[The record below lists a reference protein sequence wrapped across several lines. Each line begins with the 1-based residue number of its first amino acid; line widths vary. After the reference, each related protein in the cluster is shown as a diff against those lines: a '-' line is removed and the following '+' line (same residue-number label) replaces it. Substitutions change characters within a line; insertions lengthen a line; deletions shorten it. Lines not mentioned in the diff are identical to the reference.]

1 MIPSFFLTPGTGE
14 RGRAEFPFRGQE
26 VKMNEYQKVIEHF
39 TGPALVIAGP
49 GSGKTRTVVHRTVR
63 LIERGVNP
71 EEITLVTFT
80 RKAAQEMANRLHNL
94 VGPVAEK
101 VLAAT
106 FHSLAYQII
115 REDANVRVLPADR
128 AKEFIAKTLQEL
140 NAPARIQA
148 KTVQGAFSRVRNATT
163 SIAEAQKELQSL
175 YADLEPYLSQ
185 TWEAY
190 QAYKEEKGYLDFDD
204 LLHYAVNIL
213 NDSQIRAHWQERAR
227 FLTVDEYQ
235 DTNLVQ
241 FRLLRLL
248 LGPEENIMAVG
259 DPNQAIYSWRGADYR
274 LILEFRK
281 HFPHSAVYELPVNYR
296 SHRGIVEA
304 ARVVIKNNRETE
316 LPLRALRDGPL
327 PQLVTAESRDDEAL
341 FVAEAVSYHITR
353 GTPPEEIAIL
363 FRTLAQTRLYEAKLR
378 QLKVPYE
385 IVGGRSFWERR
396 EVRLYLTALTAAT
409 GEPEAKGEL
418 LSLLVPN
425 MGPKRAAKAV
435 ATGKYPEEARETLD
449 FLNDLEA
456 AAKLKGRELAVAVEG
471 IFDFHR
477 KTLWHHF
484 LYLAEGV
491 EEIAWE
497 RWANVKEAV
506 STLYA
511 FAAHTPEGDLQTYL
525 NDILFGAPA
534 PQMNRFGAPAPQMNR
549 LEDSPDEV
557 KENGGKVKLM
567 TYHAAKGLEFQVV
580 LMPSLVEGLFPIWRA
595 TQNPATLKEE
605 RRLYYVGL
613 TRAKEHVYLSLYR
626 VGDRGPASPSRF
638 VQETPTRT
646 LHYNPRVGFQGE
658 ATATLSE
665 LADLF

>member
-1 MIPSFFLTPGTGE
+1 
-14 RGRAEFPFRGQE
+14 
-26 VKMNEYQKVIEHF
+26 MNEYQKVIEHF

-49 GSGKTRTVVHRTVR
+49 GSGKTRTVVHRTAR

-80 RKAAQEMANRLHNL
+80 RKAAGEMGHRLHNL

-101 VLAAT
+101 VLAST

-140 NAPARIQA
+140 NAPSRIQA

-175 YADLEPYLSQ
+175 YADLEPYLSR

-204 LLHYAVNIL
+204 LLHYAVDIL
-213 NDSQIRAHWQERAR
+213 ENDSRIRARWQGRAR

-304 ARVVIKNNRETE
+304 ARVVIKNNREVE
-316 LPLRALRDGPL
+316 LPLQALRDGPL

-341 FVAEAVSYHITR
+341 FVAEAANYHIAG

-396 EVRLYLTALTAAT
+396 EVKLYLTALTAAT
-409 GEPEAKGEL
+409 GDPEAKVEL
-418 LSLLVPN
+418 LALLVPN
-425 MGPKRAAKAV
+425 MGPKKAAKAV
-435 ATGKYPEEARETLD
+435 ATGKYPEDARETLD

-456 AAKLKGRELAVAVEG
+456 AAKLKGRELAVAVG
-471 IFDFHR
+471 GVFDSHR
-477 KTLWHHF
+477 KTLWHYF

-497 RWANVKEAV
+497 RWSNVKEAV
-506 STLYA
+506 DTLYA

-525 NDILFGAPA
+525 NDIL
-534 PQMNRFGAPAPQMNR
+534 
-549 LEDSPDEV
+549 LEGSSDEV
-557 KENGGKVKLM
+557 EEGGGKVKLM

-580 LMPSLVEGLFPIWRA
+580 LMPGLVEGLFPIWRA
-595 TQNPATLKEE
+595 TQDPATLKEE

-638 VQETPTRT
+638 VRETPTRT

-658 ATATLSE
+658 ATTTLTE

>member
-1 MIPSFFLTPGTGE
+1 
-14 RGRAEFPFRGQE
+14 
-26 VKMNEYQKVIEHF
+26 MNEMNAYQKVIEHF

-49 GSGKTRTVVHRTVR
+49 GSGKTRTVVHRTAR
-63 LIERGVNP
+63 LLERGVNP

-80 RKAAQEMANRLHNL
+80 KKAAQEMAHRLHNL

-101 VLAAT
+101 VLSST

-115 REDANVRVLPADR
+115 REDTNIRVLPADR
-128 AKEFIAKTLQEL
+128 AREFIAKTLQEL
-140 NAPARIQA
+140 SAPSKIQA

-163 SIAEAQKELQSL
+163 SIAEAQKELQNL
-175 YADLEPYLSQ
+175 YADLEPYLSRV
-185 TWEAY
+185 WEAY
-190 QAYKEEKGYLDFDD
+190 QAYKEKKGYLDFDD

-213 NDSQIRAHWQERAR
+213 ENDSQIRARWQERAR

-241 FRLLRLL
+241 FRLVRLL
-248 LGPEENIMAVG
+248 LGPEENIVAVG

-281 HFPHSAVYELPVNYR
+281 HFPHSAVYELPVNHR

-304 ARVVIKNNRETE
+304 AKAVIRNNQEVD
-316 LPLRALRDGPL
+316 LPLQALRDGPL
-327 PQLVTAESRDDEAL
+327 PQLVLAEGRDDEAL
-341 FVAEAVSYHITR
+341 FLAEAVSYHIR
-353 GTPPEEIAIL
+353 NGTPPEEIAVL
-363 FRTLAQTRLYEAKLR
+363 FRSLAQTRLYEAKLR
-378 QLKVPYE
+378 QLRIPYE

-396 EVRLYLTALTAAT
+396 EVRLYLTALAAAT
-409 GEPEAKGEL
+409 GDPEAKVEL

-435 ATGKYPEEARETLD
+435 ATGKYPKEARETLD
-449 FLNDLEA
+449 FLNNLEA
-456 AAKLKGRELAVAVEG
+456 AAKLKGGELAAAVEEV
-471 IFDFHR
+471 FNFHR
-477 KTLWHHF
+477 TTLWPYF

-506 STLYA
+506 DTLYA

-525 NDILFGAPA
+525 NDIL
-534 PQMNRFGAPAPQMNR
+534 

-557 KENGGKVKLM
+557 EEDGGKVKLM

-580 LMPSLVEGLFPIWRA
+580 LMPSLVEGAFPIWRA
-595 TQNPATLKEE
+595 AQDPAALKEE

-638 VQETPTRT
+638 VKETPTRT
-646 LHYNPRVGFQGE
+646 LHYNPRIGFQGE
-658 ATATLSE
+658 ATSTLAD

>member
-1 MIPSFFLTPGTGE
+1 MGE
-14 RGRAEFPFRGQE
+14 IGMDQY
-26 VKMNEYQKVIEHF
+26 KKVIEHF

-49 GSGKTRTVVHRTVR
+49 GSGKTRTVVHRTAR
-63 LIERGVNP
+63 LLERGVKP

-80 RKAAQEMANRLHNL
+80 RKAAQEMAHRLHNL

-101 VLAAT
+101 VLTAT
-106 FHSLAYQII
+106 FHSLAYQVI
-115 REDANVRVLPADR
+115 REDTNIRVLPADR
-128 AKEFIAKTLQEL
+128 AREFIAKTLQEM
-140 NAPARIQA
+140 NAPSKIQA

-163 SIAEAQKELQSL
+163 SLAEAEKELKTL
-175 YADLEPYLSQ
+175 YAELEPYA
-185 TWEAY
+185 TKVWEAY
-190 QAYKEEKGYLDFDD
+190 QAYKERKGYLDFDD
-204 LLHYAVNIL
+204 LLHYAVIIL
-213 NDSQIRAHWQERAR
+213 ENDSQICTRWQERTR

-304 ARVVIKNNRETE
+304 ARVVIGNNREVE
-316 LPLRALRDGPL
+316 LPLQALRDGPL

-341 FVAEAVSYHITR
+341 FVAEAAGYHIR
-353 GTPPEEIAIL
+353 NGTPPEEIAIL

-378 QLKVPYE
+378 QLKIPYE

-409 GEPEAKGEL
+409 GDPEAKAEL

-435 ATGKYPEEARETLD
+435 ATGKYPEEARETLS
-449 FLNDLEA
+449 FLNDLGG

-471 IFDFHR
+471 VFDSHR
-477 KTLWHHF
+477 KTLWPYF

-497 RWANVKEAV
+497 RWGNVKEAV
-506 STLYA
+506 DTLYA
-511 FAAHTPEGDLQTYL
+511 FAAHTPDGDLQTYL
-525 NDILFGAPA
+525 NDIL
-534 PQMNRFGAPAPQMNR
+534 
-549 LEDSPDEV
+549 LDDSPGDEV
-557 KENGGKVKLM
+557 KENSGKVKLM

-580 LMPSLVEGLFPIWRA
+580 LMPGLVEGLFPIRRA
-595 TQNPATLKEE
+595 AQNPATLKEE

-613 TRAKEHVYLSLYR
+613 TRAKEHVYLSFYR

-638 VQETPTRT
+638 VKETPTRV

-658 ATATLSE
+658 ATTVLSD

>member
-1 MIPSFFLTPGTGE
+1 
-14 RGRAEFPFRGQE
+14 
-26 VKMNEYQKVIEHF
+26 MNEYQKVIEHF
-39 TGPALVIAGP
+39 AGPALVIAGP
-49 GSGKTRTVVHRTVR
+49 GSGKTRTVVHRTAR

-80 RKAAQEMANRLHNL
+80 RKAAGEMAHRLHNL

-101 VLAAT
+101 VLAST

-115 REDANVRVLPADR
+115 REDANIRVLPADR

-148 KTVQGAFSRVRNATT
+148 KTAQGAFSRVRNATT

-204 LLHYAVNIL
+204 LLHHAVIIL
-213 NDSQIRAHWQERAR
+213 QNDSQIRARWQGRAR

-304 ARVVIKNNRETE
+304 ARVVIKNNREAE
-316 LPLRALRDGPL
+316 LPLQALRDGPL
-327 PQLVTAESRDDEAL
+327 PQLVTTESRDDEAL
-341 FVAEAVSYHITR
+341 FVAEAVSYHIAG

-409 GEPEAKGEL
+409 GEPEATAEL

-471 IFDFHR
+471 VFDSHR
-477 KTLWHHF
+477 KTLWPYF

-497 RWANVKEAV
+497 RWGNVKEAV
-506 STLYA
+506 DTLFA

-525 NDILFGAPA
+525 NDIL
-534 PQMNRFGAPAPQMNR
+534 
-549 LEDSPDEV
+549 LEGSSDEV
-557 KENGGKVKLM
+557 EESGGKVKLM

-595 TQNPATLKEE
+595 TQDPATLKEE

-658 ATATLSE
+658 ATTTLSE

>member
-1 MIPSFFLTPGTGE
+1 
-14 RGRAEFPFRGQE
+14 
-26 VKMNEYQKVIEHF
+26 MNEMNQYQKVIEHF

-49 GSGKTRTVVHRTVR
+49 GSGKTRTVVRRAAR
-63 LIERGVNP
+63 LLERKVAP
-71 EEITLVTFT
+71 ENITLVTFT
-80 RKAAQEMANRLHNL
+80 RKAAQEMAQRLHNL
-94 VGPVAEK
+94 VGPAAEK
-101 VLAAT
+101 ILTAT
-106 FHSLAYQII
+106 FHSLAYQVI
-115 REDANVRVLPADR
+115 REDANIRVLPADR

-140 NAPARIQA
+140 NAPAKIQA

-163 SIAEAQKELQSL
+163 SLAEAEKELKTL
-175 YADLEPYLSQ
+175 YAELEPYA
-185 TWEAY
+185 TKVWEAY
-190 QAYKEEKGYLDFDD
+190 QDYKERKGYLDFDD
-204 LLHYAVNIL
+204 LLHHAVFL
-213 NDSQIRAHWQERAR
+213 LENDSQIRARWQERAR

-296 SHRGIVEA
+296 SHKGIVEA
-304 ARVVIKNNRETE
+304 AKAVIRNNQEVD
-316 LPLRALRDGPL
+316 LPLQALRDGPL
-327 PQLVTAESRDDEAL
+327 PQLVITESRDDEAL
-341 FVAEAVSYHITR
+341 FVAEAAGYHIR
-353 GTPPEEIAIL
+353 GGTPPEEIAVL
-363 FRTLAQTRLYEAKLR
+363 FRSLAQTRLYEAKLR
-378 QLKVPYE
+378 QLRIPYE

-409 GEPEAKGEL
+409 GDPEAKAEL

-449 FLNDLEA
+449 FLGDLEA
-456 AAKLKGRELAVAVEG
+456 AAKLKGRELAATVERA
-471 IFDFHR
+471 FDLHR
-477 KTLWHHF
+477 KTLWPYF

-497 RWANVKEAV
+497 RWGNMREAV
-506 STLYA
+506 DTLFA

-525 NDILFGAPA
+525 NDIL
-534 PQMNRFGAPAPQMNR
+534 
-549 LEDSPDEV
+549 LEDSPGDEV
-557 KENGGKVKLM
+557 KESGGKVKLM
-567 TYHAAKGLEFQVV
+567 TYHAAKGLEFQIVI
-580 LMPSLVEGLFPIWRA
+580 MPGLVEGYFPFWRA
-595 TQNPATLKEE
+595 TQDPAALKEE

-638 VQETPTRT
+638 VKETPTRT

>member
-1 MIPSFFLTPGTGE
+1 
-14 RGRAEFPFRGQE
+14 
-26 VKMNEYQKVIEHF
+26 MNEYQKVIEHF

-49 GSGKTRTVVHRTVR
+49 GSGKTRTVVHRTAR

-80 RKAAQEMANRLHNL
+80 RKAAGEMAHRLHNL

-101 VLAAT
+101 VLAST

-140 NAPARIQA
+140 NAPSKIQA
-148 KTVQGAFSRVRNATT
+148 KTAQGAFSRVRNATT
-163 SIAEAQKELQSL
+163 SLEEAQKELQSL

-185 TWEAY
+185 VWEAY

-204 LLHYAVNIL
+204 LLHHAVNIL
-213 NDSQIRAHWQERAR
+213 ESDSQIRARWQGRAR

-304 ARVVIKNNRETE
+304 ARVVIRNNRETE
-316 LPLRALRDGPL
+316 LPLQALRDGPL

-341 FVAEAVSYHITR
+341 FVAEAASYHIRT
-353 GTPPEEIAIL
+353 GTPPEEIAVL

-409 GEPEAKGEL
+409 GEPEAAVHL

-456 AAKLKGRELAVAVEG
+456 AAKLKGRELAVAIGG
-471 IFDFHR
+471 IFDSHR
-477 KTLWHHF
+477 KTLWPYF
-484 LYLAEGV
+484 LHLAEGV

-497 RWANVKEAV
+497 RWGNVKEAV
-506 STLYA
+506 DTLYA

-525 NDILFGAPA
+525 NDIL
-534 PQMNRFGAPAPQMNR
+534 
-549 LEDSPDEV
+549 LEGSPDEA
-557 KENGGKVKLM
+557 EESGGGKVKLM

-580 LMPSLVEGLFPIWRA
+580 LMPGLVEGLFPIWRA
-595 TQNPATLKEE
+595 AQDPATLKEE

-626 VGDRGPASPSRF
+626 VGDRGPANPSRF